1 MTVILRIACLSC
13 LASVLGFAG
22 TTSGWLVDAKCYAS
36 MLDNQNETEVSWDGN
51 LAIRYCTPDKKT
63 KSFAVVRWDDG
74 SNFNFNP
81 AGNEKASE
89 LPLSA
94 DKKFVYRVNV
104 TGETRRNTVEVDAI
118 SIAAKINRDGPGSPG
133 LGSRR

>member
-74 SNFNFNP
+74 SNFNFDP
-81 AGNEKASE
+81 VGNEKAAG

-94 DKKFVYRVNV
+94 DKKFVYRVNI
-104 TGETRRNTVEVDAI
+104 TGEMRRNKVEVDAI
-118 SIAAKINRDGPGSPG
+118 AIAARIKRDGRGSPG
-133 LGSRR
+133 L

>member
-1 MTVILRIACLSC
+1 MIVILRTVGLSC
-13 LASVLGFAG
+13 LASVLGVAG
-22 TTSGWLVDAKCYAS
+22 TTSGWLVDSKCYAS
-36 MLDNQNETEVSWDGN
+36 MLDNRNAAEVSWDGN

-81 AGNEKASE
+81 PGNEKAAE

-118 SIAAKINRDGPGSPG
+118 SIGARINREGPGSPG
-133 LGSRR
+133 L

>member
-1 MTVILRIACLSC
+1 MTIILRTVFLSC
-13 LASVLGFAG
+13 LASVLGLAG
-22 TTSGWLVDAKCYAS
+22 TISGWLVDSKCYAS
-36 MLDNQNETEVSWDGN
+36 MLDNRNAGEVSWDGN

-81 AGNEKASE
+81 AGNEKAAE

-94 DKKFVYRVNV
+94 DKKFVYRVNI
-104 TGETRRNTVEVDAI
+104 TGETRRNTVEAGAI
-118 SIAAKINRDGPGSPG
+118 SIAARIRRNGPGSPG
-133 LGSRR
+133 L

>member
-1 MTVILRIACLSC
+1 MILILRTVGLSC
-13 LASVLGFAG
+13 LASVLGVAG
-22 TTSGWLVDAKCYAS
+22 TTSGWLVDSKCYAS
-36 MLDNQNETEVSWDGN
+36 MLDNRNAAEVSWDGN

-81 AGNEKASE
+81 AGNEKAAE

-104 TGETRRNTVEVDAI
+104 TGETRRNTVQVDAI
-118 SIAAKINRDGPGSPG
+118 SIRARINREGPGSPG
-133 LGSRR
+133 L

>member
-1 MTVILRIACLSC
+1 
-13 LASVLGFAG
+13 
-22 TTSGWLVDAKCYAS
+22 
-36 MLDNQNETEVSWDGN
+36 MLDSRNAGEVSWDGN

-81 AGNEKASE
+81 VGNEKPAG

-94 DKKFVYRVNV
+94 GKKFVYSVNV
-104 TGETRRNTVEVDAI
+104 TGEMRRNTVEVDAI
-118 SIAAKINRDGPGSPG
+118 RLPQG
-133 LGSRR
+133 